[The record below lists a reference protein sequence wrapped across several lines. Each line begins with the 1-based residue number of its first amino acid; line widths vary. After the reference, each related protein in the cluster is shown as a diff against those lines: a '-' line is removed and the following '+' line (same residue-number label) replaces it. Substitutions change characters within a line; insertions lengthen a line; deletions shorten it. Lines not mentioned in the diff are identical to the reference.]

1 MDYQT
6 IVQIISNNG
15 FPIIMC
21 LLLYR
26 QMLTSEEAHKQEIEG
41 LKESITANTNAIN
54 TLIQTIERKD

>member
-1 MDYQT
+1 MDYQA
-6 IVQIISNNG
+6 IVQLISNNG

-26 QMLTSEEAHKQEIEG
+26 QMLASEETHKQEIEG

-54 TLIQTIERKD
+54 ALIQTIERKK

>member
-26 QMLTSEEAHKQEIEG
+26 QMLNSEETHKQEIEG

-54 TLIQTIERKD
+54 ALIQTIERNE

>member
-26 QMLTSEEAHKQEIEG
+26 QMLVSEEAHKQEIEG
-41 LKESITANTNAIN
+41 LKDSINANTNAIN
-54 TLIQTIERKD
+54 VLVQTIERKE

>member
-54 TLIQTIERKD
+54 ALIQTIERNE

>member
-1 MDYQT
+1 MDYQA
-6 IVQIISNNG
+6 IVQLISNNG

-26 QMLTSEEAHKQEIEG
+26 QMLTSEEEHKQEIEG

-54 TLIQTIERKD
+54 ALIQTIERKE

>member
-26 QMLTSEEAHKQEIEG
+26 QMLNSEETHKQEIEG
-41 LKESITANTNAIN
+41 LKESITANTNAMN
-54 TLIQTIERKD
+54 ALIQTIERKE

>member
-41 LKESITANTNAIN
+41 LKESINTNTNAMN
-54 TLIQTIERKD
+54 ALIQTIEKRD

>member
-41 LKESITANTNAIN
+41 LKESINANTNAMN
-54 TLIQTIERKD
+54 ALIQTIGKKD

>member
-1 MDYQT
+1 MDYQA

-54 TLIQTIERKD
+54 SLIQTIERKE

>member
-26 QMLTSEEAHKQEIEG
+26 QMLTSEEAHKQELEG

-54 TLIQTIERKD
+54 ALIQTIGKKD

>member
-1 MDYQT
+1 MDYQD

-54 TLIQTIERKD
+54 ALIQTIERKE

>member
-1 MDYQT
+1 MDYQA

-54 TLIQTIERKD
+54 TLIQTIERKE

>member
-6 IVQIISNNG
+6 IVQLISNNG

-54 TLIQTIERKD
+54 SLIQTIERKK

>member
-1 MDYQT
+1 MDYQS

-54 TLIQTIERKD
+54 ALIHTIERKE

>member
-54 TLIQTIERKD
+54 ALIQTIERKE

>member
-6 IVQIISNNG
+6 IAQIISNNG

-54 TLIQTIERKD
+54 ALIQTIERKE

>member
-1 MDYQT
+1 MDYQA

-26 QMLTSEEAHKQEIEG
+26 QMLNSEEAHKQEIEG
-41 LKESITANTNAIN
+41 LKESINANTNAMN
-54 TLIQTIERKD
+54 ALLQTIERKD

>member
-41 LKESITANTNAIN
+41 LKESITANTNAMN
-54 TLIQTIERKD
+54 ALIQTIERKE

>member
-1 MDYQT
+1 MDYQA

-41 LKESITANTNAIN
+41 LKESINANTNAIN
-54 TLIQTIERKD
+54 ALLHTIERK

>member
-41 LKESITANTNAIN
+41 IKESITANTNAIN
-54 TLIQTIERKD
+54 TLIQTIERKE

>member
-1 MDYQT
+1 MDYQA

-26 QMLTSEEAHKQEIEG
+26 QMLASEEAHKQEIEG
-41 LKESITANTNAIN
+41 LKESINANTNAMN
-54 TLIQTIERKD
+54 ALLQTIERKK

>member
-26 QMLTSEEAHKQEIEG
+26 QMLTSEETHRQEIEG

-54 TLIQTIERKD
+54 ALIQTIEREE

>member
-26 QMLTSEEAHKQEIEG
+26 QMLSSEEAHKQEIEG
-41 LKESITANTNAIN
+41 LKESINANTNAMN
-54 TLIQTIERKD
+54 ALLQTIERKE

>member
-26 QMLTSEEAHKQEIEG
+26 QMLTSEETHKQEIAG
-41 LKESITANTNAIN
+41 LQESINSNTNAIN
-54 TLIQTIERKD
+54 ALIQTIGKKD

>member
-1 MDYQT
+1 MDYQA

-26 QMLTSEEAHKQEIEG
+26 QMLASEEAHKQEIEG

-54 TLIQTIERKD
+54 ALIQTIERKE

>member
-26 QMLTSEEAHKQEIEG
+26 QMLTSEEAHKQELEG

-54 TLIQTIERKD
+54 ALIQTIEREE

>member
-26 QMLTSEEAHKQEIEG
+26 QMLASEEAHKQEISG
-41 LKESITANTNAIN
+41 LQESINANTNAMN
-54 TLIQTIERKD
+54 ALLQTIERKK

>member
-54 TLIQTIERKD
+54 ALI

>member
-26 QMLTSEEAHKQEIEG
+26 QMLTSEEAHKQELEG

-54 TLIQTIERKD
+54 ALIQTIERKE

>member
-1 MDYQT
+1 MDYQS

-54 TLIQTIERKD
+54 ALIQTIERKE

>member
-26 QMLTSEEAHKQEIEG
+26 QMLSSEEAHKQEIEG
-41 LKESITANTNAIN
+41 LKESINANTNAMN
-54 TLIQTIERKD
+54 ALLQTIERKK

>member
-1 MDYQT
+1 MDYQA

-54 TLIQTIERKD
+54 ALIHTIERKE

>member
-26 QMLTSEEAHKQEIEG
+26 QMLASEEAHKQEIEE
-41 LKESITANTNAIN
+41 LKESINANTNAMN
-54 TLIQTIERKD
+54 VLLQTIERK

>member
-1 MDYQT
+1 MDYQA

-26 QMLTSEEAHKQEIEG
+26 QMLVSEESHKQEIEG
-41 LKESITANTNAIN
+41 LKESLNANTTAMNA
-54 TLIQTIERKD
+54 LIQTIERKK

>member
-26 QMLTSEEAHKQEIEG
+26 QMLNSEEAHKQEIEG
-41 LKESITANTNAIN
+41 LKESINANTNAMN
-54 TLIQTIERKD
+54 ALLQTIERKE

>member
-54 TLIQTIERKD
+54 ALIQTIEREE

>member
-1 MDYQT
+1 MDYQA

-41 LKESITANTNAIN
+41 LKESLNANTTAMNA
-54 TLIQTIERKD
+54 LIQTIERKK

>member
-26 QMLTSEEAHKQEIEG
+26 QTLASEEAHKQEIEG
-41 LKESITANTNAIN
+41 LKESINANTNAMN
-54 TLIQTIERKD
+54 ALIQTIGKKD